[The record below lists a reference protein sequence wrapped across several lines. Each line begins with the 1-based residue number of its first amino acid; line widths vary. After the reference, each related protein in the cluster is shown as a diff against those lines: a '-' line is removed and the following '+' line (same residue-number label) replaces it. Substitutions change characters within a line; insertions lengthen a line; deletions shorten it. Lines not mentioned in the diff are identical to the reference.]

1 MACADE
7 RGTMRWRASAWIAAF
22 VTWVVVPALTW
33 WQLRAAIDPRYPH
46 CGTPLVSVMLWASLL
61 LALASTAAFVFA
73 VVAHRKSRQAR
84 RLIGVFEL
92 AFFALGSGACLIFA
106 ATFWFSR

>member
-7 RGTMRWRASAWIAAF
+7 RSTMSWRASAWIAAF

-46 CGTPLVSVMLWASLL
+46 CGTPLVLVTLWASLL
-61 LALASTAAFVFA
+61 LALASTAALVFA
-73 VVAHRKSRQAR
+73 VVAHRKGRQAR
-84 RLIGVFEL
+84 RLIGVVEF
-92 AFFALGSGACLIFA
+92 AFFVLGFGACVTFA
-106 ATFWFSR
+106 TTFWFSR